1 MKEFNLS
8 DDISKLEL
16 IEKVRRFIY
25 NNQNSLPVSIISSNH
40 KDVIMVL
47 EEGDFRFVIK
57 DNLILVTE

>member
-1 MKEFNLS
+1 MKELNLS

>member
-1 MKEFNLS
+1 MKELNLS
-8 DDISKLEL
+8 DTISNSEL
-16 IEKVRRFIY
+16 KEKVRRFVY
-25 NNQNSLPVSIISSNH
+25 NNQNSLPVSISSNN